1 MRERESKKKRKSFGE
16 LREGERKKDSTV
28 RQRGREGSDA
38 KREEEDEEDEGGEEK
53 ERRGGGG

>member
-1 MRERESKKKRKSFGE
+1 M
-16 LREGERKKDSTV
+16 REGERKKDSTV